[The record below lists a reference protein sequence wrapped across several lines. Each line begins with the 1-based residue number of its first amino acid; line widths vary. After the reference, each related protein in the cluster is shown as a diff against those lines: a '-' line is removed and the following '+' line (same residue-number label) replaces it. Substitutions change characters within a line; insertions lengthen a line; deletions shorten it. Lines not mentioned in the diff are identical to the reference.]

1 MCAHDGHSGTVAVAP
16 EYRLE
21 HHGTVSQSAMGN
33 DDYEVWRDLMEVL
46 EERDAEWWAE
56 QDTDDEE

>member
-1 MCAHDGHSGTVAVAP
+1 
-16 EYRLE
+16 
-21 HHGTVSQSAMGN
+21 MGN